1 MKTYTKE
8 EVIKIVKKARTEFW
22 KHLNENINFTEE
34 KGEQYVLPKDVTEML
49 VDEIL
54 ALLEVGE

>member
-8 EVIKIVKKARTEFW
+8 EVIKIVKKARAEFW

-34 KGEQYVLPKDVTEML
+34 KGEEYVLPKDVTEML